1 VRIYKKVKN
10 ELYAWSQLFQ
20 IISDFIILMSLMALG
35 FGVLALCLDSYPFVM
50 IMSIDNN
57 SKPRFYPDKND
68 NTLFYGYLLH
78 VFAIILCLQAFG
90 LGVSM
95 RFMKKRKDIDMC
107 NKLRLISSLNG
118 ISMIFI

>member
-1 VRIYKKVKN
+1 
-10 ELYAWSQLFQ
+10 
-20 IISDFIILMSLMALG
+20 MSLMALG